1 MNLPVENHY
10 THMQTDE
17 ALYAELDSQAA
28 SYASDLQL
36 QMRGSSTYGTTSGGQ
51 DDEYHE
57 LDAARLHRH
66 YGGSDRSLQTDTLH
80 TRHSKRIQEPDY
92 EMYENG
98 PSTPVPP
105 GQHQH
110 HHHHHHHH
118 NHHHH
123 HQELRIGSRNSEH
136 PSYQNTAYT
145 GSDAEP
151 DGPTLS
157 SAPSSAYYSDLSS
170 NSANHQMPTTVVS
183 STTTAVVTATTT
195 MTTTTA
201 AVATTTSLHLNPQN
215 LDVPQYRLAAI
226 NENTVPSDYI

>member
-1 MNLPVENHY
+1 MAHSGRV
-10 THMQTDE
+10 
-17 ALYAELDSQAA
+17 AAERLLRA
-28 SYASDLQL
+28 SLSDAS
-36 QMRGSSTYGTTSGGQ
+36 
-51 DDEYHE
+51 
-57 LDAARLHRH
+57 
-66 YGGSDRSLQTDTLH
+66 
-80 TRHSKRIQEPDY
+80 RIQEPDY
-92 EMYENG
+92 EMYENEL
-98 PSTPVPP
+98 STPIPP

-170 NSANHQMPTTVVS
+170 NSANQQMPTAAISSAT
-183 STTTAVVTATTT
+183 STT
-195 MTTTTA
+195 M
-201 AVATTTSLHLNPQN
+201 TSLHLNPQN
-215 LDVPQYRLAAI
+215 LDTPQYRLAAI

>member
-1 MNLPVENHY
+1 
-10 THMQTDE
+10 
-17 ALYAELDSQAA
+17 
-28 SYASDLQL
+28 
-36 QMRGSSTYGTTSGGQ
+36 
-51 DDEYHE
+51 
-57 LDAARLHRH
+57 
-66 YGGSDRSLQTDTLH
+66 
-80 TRHSKRIQEPDY
+80 
-92 EMYENG
+92 MYENG

-105 GQHQH
+105 GQHH

-123 HQELRIGSRNSEH
+123 QHQELRIGGSRNSEH

-170 NSANHQMPTTVVS
+170 NSANQQIPAAAVS
-183 STTTAVVTATTT
+183 SSAITTT
-195 MTTTTA
+195 TTTTA
-201 AVATTTSLHLNPQN
+201 AAVASATATATTNLHLSPQN
-215 LDVPQYRLAAI
+215 LDTSQYRLAAI

>member
-1 MNLPVENHY
+1 MAHSRSSGRL
-10 THMQTDE
+10 
-17 ALYAELDSQAA
+17 LRA
-28 SYASDLQL
+28 SLSA
-36 QMRGSSTYGTTSGGQ
+36 TS
-51 DDEYHE
+51 
-57 LDAARLHRH
+57 
-66 YGGSDRSLQTDTLH
+66 
-80 TRHSKRIQEPDY
+80 RIQEPDY

-170 NSANHQMPTTVVS
+170 NSVNQQMPATAVS
-183 STTTAVVTATTT
+183 SAATTT
-195 MTTTTA
+195 TTTN
-201 AVATTTSLHLNPQN
+201 LHLNPQN
-215 LDVPQYRLAAI
+215 LDAPQFRLAAI

>member
-1 MNLPVENHY
+1 
-10 THMQTDE
+10 
-17 ALYAELDSQAA
+17 
-28 SYASDLQL
+28 
-36 QMRGSSTYGTTSGGQ
+36 
-51 DDEYHE
+51 
-57 LDAARLHRH
+57 
-66 YGGSDRSLQTDTLH
+66 
-80 TRHSKRIQEPDY
+80 
-92 EMYENG
+92 MYENG
-98 PSTPVPP
+98 PSTPIPP
-105 GQHQH
+105 GQHQHQH

-123 HQELRIGSRNSEH
+123 HQELRLGSRNSEHH

-170 NSANHQMPTTVVS
+170 NSTNQQMPTALVS
-183 STTTAVVTATTT
+183 SATTATTT
-195 MTTTTA
+195 TTTTPA
-201 AVATTTSLHLNPQN
+201 TPATTATTGLHLSPQN